1 MPLTAADEF
10 IVTDPLT
17 TLLGRRDVLLLDGA
31 MGTNLFELGLAN
43 GAPGELWNAERP
55 VLVRQVYQGF
65 VDAGSDIILTN
76 SFGANVFRFA
86 LHKLQSRVR
95 ELNLASAELARDVA
109 DKARRP
115 MIVAGSMGPT
125 GDVLEPLGPRTSA
138 DAEEAFHEQA
148 DALRAGGA
156 DVAWIE
162 TMFADNELDAAIR
175 GAMRAGLPIVATMT
189 FDTGGRTMMGVR
201 PSDAMRRSKS
211 LPTRPIAFGANC
223 GVGPA
228 QMLDSV
234 LGLAEGATTGDVLV
248 AKSNCGLP
256 VMGDDMKV
264 HYSGTP
270 EVMAAYAVMA
280 RDAGARIIG
289 GCCGTTAHHVRAM
302 ADSLA
307 QSTKSAPPSYE
318 EIERALGPIRK
329 VTTRQAK
336 GLPARTRPARVS

>member
-1 MPLTAADEF
+1 MS
-10 IVTDPLT
+10 DPIT
-17 TLLGRRDVLLLDGA
+17 TLLGQRDVLLVDGA

-43 GAPGELWNAERP
+43 GAAGELLTFERP
-55 VLVRQVYQGF
+55 KHVRQVYRCF

-95 ELNLASAELARDVA
+95 ELNRASAALAREIA
-109 DKARRP
+109 DKAGRP
-115 MIVAGSMGPT
+115 VIVAGSMGPT
-125 GDVLEPLGPRTSA
+125 GDVLEPLGPRTGA
-138 DAEEAFHEQA
+138 EAEEAFHEQA
-148 DALRAGGA
+148 EALRDGGA

-162 TMFADNELDAAIR
+162 TMFADNELEAAIR
-175 GAMRAGLPIVATMT
+175 GATRAGLPIVATMT
-189 FDTGGRTMMGVR
+189 FDTGGRTMMGIR
-201 PSDAMRRSKS
+201 PSDAMRHSKS

-234 LGLAEGATTGDVLV
+234 LGLAEGAVGGDIIV

-256 VMGDDMKV
+256 VMGDDMRV
-264 HYSGTP
+264 HYNGTP
-270 EVMAAYAVMA
+270 EIMAAYARLA

-289 GCCGTTAHHVRAM
+289 GCCGTTAQHVRAM

-307 QSTKSAPPSYE
+307 RTAKAPPPSYE
-318 EIERALGPIRK
+318 EIERLLGPIRK
-329 VTTRQAK
+329 VTTK
-336 GLPARTRPARVS
+336 PMKTEWARTVRVS